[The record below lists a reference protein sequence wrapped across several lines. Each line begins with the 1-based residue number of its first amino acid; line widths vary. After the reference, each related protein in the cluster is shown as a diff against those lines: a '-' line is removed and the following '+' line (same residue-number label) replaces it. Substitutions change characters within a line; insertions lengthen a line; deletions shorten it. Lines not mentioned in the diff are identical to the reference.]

1 MGPIHIARPFVAAV
15 LVLAIA
21 VPALAGPPLVCAP
34 FDIGTATSLPWNVQG
49 NTWKGMRGD
58 YPISQLTGD
67 TLALLTPVT
76 PVIVRMETLRRAAL
90 YATQNREIAAALLT
104 RLTDRARAKGADALA
119 LFDAGYLAA
128 TYTQLASISPA
139 TSALA
144 DGIDGY
150 AMVEK
155 SLQMRAGDPAI
166 EFAAAIMTRDGRE
179 AVAAEH
185 ARVARA
191 GAQADRLLA
200 RNIGQLER

>member
-1 MGPIHIARPFVAAV
+1 MGPNHIARPFAAAALVVAIVAPAV
-15 LVLAIA
+15 
-21 VPALAGPPLVCAP
+21 AGPPLVCVP
-34 FDIGTATSLPWNVQG
+34 FDIGTVPSPPWDAQG
-49 NTWKGMRGD
+49 NTWNGMRGE
-58 YPISQLTGD
+58 YPMAQLTGD

-76 PVIVRMETLRRAAL
+76 PVIVRMEPQRRAAL
-90 YATQNREIAAALLT
+90 YATKNPEIAAALLT
-104 RLTDRARAKGADALA
+104 TLTDRAANGAGALA

-128 TYTQLASISPA
+128 TYKQLGPISPA

-150 AMVEK
+150 AMVKK
-155 SLQMRAGDPAI
+155 SLQMRADDPAI

-179 AVAAEH
+179 AVSAEH